1 MKSKTI
7 KRHII
12 KSSLLNVII
21 PLLILGVFA
30 VYTGYHAAINNA
42 MQSVEIAAE
51 AAAARARWEI

>member
-21 PLLILGVFA
+21 PVLILGVFA
-30 VYTGYHAAINNA
+30 VYSSYFSAIGNV
-42 MQSVEIAAE
+42 MQNVEIAAE
-51 AAAARARWEI
+51 AAATRAR